1 VGYVRAGGGCG
12 DLDYQG
18 LDALCLDAGRIAG
31 GGGRVGEDSHDASFG
46 PTGRVKVTLNGT
58 TISEDT
64 GLTLPAQPSV
74 TFGIGPDLKGSYP
87 AMTATFDNIVV
98 RRMEVTM

>member
-1 VGYVRAGGGCG
+1 
-12 DLDYQG
+12 
-18 LDALCLDAGRIAG
+18 
-31 GGGRVGEDSHDASFG
+31 
-46 PTGRVKVTLNGT
+46 LNGT